1 MKQQVD
7 LKKIEQ
13 KVFNQSQQDGLME
26 FVMGI
31 CLLAMSTRLFS
42 RVLIGM
48 FPIAIILFGPV
59 LNALRKR
66 FTYPRTGYVKLI
78 EDKPKDAIAGIALVS
93 LIIIGV
99 LAVAFILF
107 ADVRDFSLWMKWVP
121 LWAGIIL
128 AIMFV
133 SLAAKSATTRYYIFA
148 LWSVVYGLVLSIL
161 NFEPIETGTLLYFL
175 AMGVL
180 LTPSGMVIFI
190 RFLRKFPKPAVEV
203 TNGNQ

>member
-13 KVFNQSQQDGLME
+13 KAFSRSQQDGLME
-26 FVMGI
+26 FVMGV

-48 FPIAIILFGPV
+48 FPLAMLLFRPV
-59 LNALRKR
+59 LNAMRKR
-66 FTYPRTGYVKLI
+66 FTYPRAGFVKLV
-78 EDKPKDAIAGIALVS
+78 EDKPKDAIAGIALIT
-93 LIIIGV
+93 LIVIAV

-107 ADVRDFSLWMKWVP
+107 ADVGDFGLWLKWVP
-121 LWAGIIL
+121 LWAGVVL

-133 SLAAKSATTRYYIFA
+133 SLAAKSGTIRYYIFA
-148 LWSVVYGLVLSIL
+148 LWSVLYGLVLSIL

-175 AMGVL
+175 AMGAL
-180 LTPSGMVIFI
+180 LTPSGLVIFI
-190 RFLRKFPKPAVEV
+190 RFLRKFPKPAEELN
-203 TNGNQ
+203 NG